1 MTRPQEDPRM
11 LVAMSRRILGA
22 NGCDSSVGG
31 HVSRRVDGEDAF
43 WFTPF
48 QYFDETRPADVVKV
62 GMDLRVIQGEMESA
76 PAAHFHAAVYRARPD
91 VGSVVHTHSLW
102 VSVLSSASRLV
113 DMYHDDAT
121 ILHDDQAL
129 LVQDFEPP
137 IPDELICRL
146 LGEDKHVLIM
156 KNHGALVVEETVE
169 AATVKA
175 MTLER
180 CAQIQVFA
188 ELIGGTP
195 LPERFVLHS
204 KPSYRRFFFPHM
216 WAANV
221 RRLGRLAPD
230 LFHS

>member
-1 MTRPQEDPRM
+1 MTDPQDDPRM
-11 LVAMSRRILGA
+11 VVAMSRRILAA

-31 HVSRRVDGEDAF
+31 HVSSRVEGEDAF

-48 QYFDETRPADVVKV
+48 QYFDETSPGDVIKV
-62 GMDLRVIQGEMESA
+62 GMDLRVIEGEAESA

-91 VGSVVHTHSLW
+91 VGAVIHTHSLW
-102 VSVLSSASRLV
+102 VSVLSAASRMV
-113 DMYHDDAT
+113 EMYHDDAT

-137 IPDELICRL
+137 IPDAMICEL
-146 LGEDKHVLIM
+146 LGTDRHILVM
-156 KNHGALVVEETVE
+156 KNHGALIADETVE
-169 AATVKA
+169 LATVKA

-180 CAQIQVFA
+180 CAQVQVFA
-188 ELIGGTP
+188 QLLGGTP

-204 KPSYRRFFFPHM
+204 KPNYRRFFLPHM

-221 RRLGRLAPD
+221 RRLRRLAPD
-230 LFHS
+230 LFPS